1 MNVPQIVNPKNSTN
15 ATIPPPPREK
25 HGDEDVANHFSRQIL
40 GIEMTKRNPRRS
52 KNREKLL
59 RRGVRPSE
67 SPSDAGWLY
76 GIHAVT
82 AALANP
88 LRRIERLVLTRAAW
102 ERCEPKPHG
111 ATPEFVE
118 RESLDALLPPGAVH
132 QGMALLAPALEP
144 VTIEDICADPPESG
158 LVIVLDQVTDP
169 QNAGAIMR
177 SAAAFGANA
186 MIVQDRNAP
195 PVTGALAKAAS
206 GAVETLPYIRV
217 TNLTRAMDALKDSGF
232 WCVGLD
238 GDAESSLSDV
248 RLDGR
253 VALIMG
259 AEGSGLRRL
268 TAERCDI
275 CARLPTEAGFG
286 TLNVSAAAAVALYE
300 VARRRVT

>member
-1 MNVPQIVNPKNSTN
+1 MNVPQIVNQKNSTKAN
-15 ATIPPPPREK
+15 TPPPPQEK
-25 HGDEDVANHFSRQIL
+25 HGDEDVANNFSSLIL

-52 KNREKLL
+52 KNRLKLS
-59 RRGVRPSE
+59 RRGVRPLE
-67 SPSDAGWLY
+67 SPNETGWLY

-88 LRRIERLVLTRAAW
+88 QRRVDRFVVTRAAW
-102 ERCEPKPHG
+102 GRCNPKPDG
-111 ATPEFVE
+111 ATPEFVD

-132 QGMALLAPALEP
+132 QGMALLAPALDR
-144 VTIEDICADPPESG
+144 VTIEEICADPPESG
-158 LVIVLDQVTDP
+158 LVVVLDQVTDP
-169 QNAGAIMR
+169 QNTGAIMR

-206 GAVETLPYIRV
+206 GALETLPYIRV
-217 TNLTRAMDALKDSGF
+217 TNLTRAMEILKGAGF

-238 GDAESSLSDV
+238 GNAESSLSDV

-259 AEGSGLRRL
+259 AEGAGLRRL
-268 TAERCDI
+268 TAARCDT
-275 CARLPTEAGFG
+275 CAHLPTKAHFG
-286 TLNVSAAAAVALYE
+286 TLNVSAATAVALYE
-300 VARRRVT
+300 VGRRRTS